1 MSLAAVGLVL
11 GHFAVYGVV
20 RQTDE
25 GTPAHLFQL
34 LLAGQ
39 APFVAVFALRWLP
52 RSPGT
57 GPKVLGL
64 QALAALA
71 AFVSIFFLT

>member
-11 GHFAVYGVV
+11 GHFAVYEVV

-52 RSPGT
+52 RTPG
-57 GPKVLGL
+57 PGL
-64 QALAALA
+64 SGLRFQAVA
-71 AFVSIFFLT
+71 AFAAFLSVIFLT